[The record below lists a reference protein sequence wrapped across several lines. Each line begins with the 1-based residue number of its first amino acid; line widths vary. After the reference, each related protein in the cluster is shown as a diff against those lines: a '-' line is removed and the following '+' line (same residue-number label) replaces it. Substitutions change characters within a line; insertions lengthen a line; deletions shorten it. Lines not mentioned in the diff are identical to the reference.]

1 MIKNLALTLV
11 TVCWTVLAFAQQSTM
26 QRFID
31 KDQVVFVVNMHP
43 GVTYNKL
50 NKETK
55 DKYKIHEII
64 APMLLQ
70 FAGGQPS
77 EELLKK
83 VSAQLEDPSKTG
95 VNVKDDVY
103 IWGQKP
109 NSQSEDLY
117 KTSDVNTLMINLVMP
132 VTDSKRF
139 KNFLN
144 DIMSEQR
151 KKEVI
156 SAGPNSTVL
165 SNDMVITWNP
175 ERVII
180 SGTTM
185 EYSFFEDR
193 EEFEERKNKALLQHA
208 LDLTK
213 VDPKKSLEGSNS
225 FKASL
230 DKEADMSFWADYSN
244 LMMNEEMMPRE
255 MQGIFGAL
263 ARLTDQTVLSGQGY
277 FRAGEAEIKTNF
289 SMNEAMKRVT
299 DAAYSKGGINKKF
312 FKYIDKTNLMGLYSF
327 SMDLK
332 GFMMTYGQEIHRA
345 LKEEDTKET
354 RILMNMMDIVDIF
367 LDEEETYELLTG
379 DMMIALTDMRVIKRE
394 VADFK
399 YNEES
404 NTWEEETEM
413 REEVMPVINFMLGYG
428 NEANLRHFIDLGVN
442 TGGVTKQQEGVWTIP
457 QIKEETGFDFYI
469 IMKDGILMMTNDD
482 QVAKNPNGFP
492 AAKQLPLASVTEMSN
507 YVMYGMLDATQISR
521 VAQKAYAKQEGGVPN
536 DVMEMEKIFSKV
548 EFKSMTP
555 NGNGFNTNLYVKMR
569 DQDTNAL
576 QFLLDNMEN
585 MMTGGRS
592 GKSSDGSAPGED
604 YDEIEEEEDGV
615 KRL

>member
-1 MIKNLALTLV
+1 MIKNFALTLL
-11 TVCWTVLAFAQQSTM
+11 TACWTVLAFAQQSTM

-43 GVTYNKL
+43 GATYNKL

-55 DKYKIHEII
+55 DKYKINEVI

-103 IWGQKP
+103 IWGQRPVSK
-109 NSQSEDLY
+109 SEELY
-117 KTSDVNTLMINLVMP
+117 TEADGNTMMFNLVLP
-132 VTDSKRF
+132 VIDSKKF
-139 KNFLN
+139 QNFLN
-144 DIMSEQR
+144 DILSEQR
-151 KKEVI
+151 KKEI
-156 SAGPNSTVL
+156 IIAGPNSTVL
-165 SNDMVITWNP
+165 SNDMVITWNK
-175 ERVII
+175 ERVIL

-185 EYSFFEDR
+185 KYSFFEDR

-208 LDLTK
+208 LDLNK
-213 VDPKKSLEGSNS
+213 VDPKKSLEGNTS

-230 DKEADMSFWADYSN
+230 DKEADMSFWADYGN
-244 LMMNEEMMPRE
+244 LMMDVDMMPRD

-263 ARLTDQTVLSGQGY
+263 SRLTNKTVFSGQGY
-277 FRAGEAEIKTNF
+277 FREGEAEIKTNF
-289 SMNEAMKRVT
+289 SMNEPMKRVT

-332 GFMMTYGQEIHRA
+332 GFMMTYGQEIHRV

-379 DMMIALTDMRVIKRE
+379 DMMIALTDMRVVKRE
-394 VADFK
+394 VADFQ

-413 REEVMPVINFMLGYG
+413 REEVMPVINLMLGYG
-428 NEANLRHFIDLGVN
+428 NETNIRHFIDLGVN
-442 TGGVTKQQEGVWTIP
+442 AGGLMKQQEGVWTIP
-457 QIKEETGFDFYI
+457 EIKAETGFDFYI

-492 AAKQLPLASVTEMSN
+492 AVKQLPLASITEMSN

-521 VAQKAYAKQEGGVPN
+521 VAQKAYAKQEGGAPN
-536 DVMEMEKIFSKV
+536 EVMELEKIFSKV
-548 EFKSMTP
+548 EIRSTQP
-555 NGNGFNTNLYVKMR
+555 DNSGFNTNFYVKMR

-576 QFLLDNMEN
+576 QFMLDNMEK
-585 MMTGGRS
+585 MMTS
-592 GKSSDGSAPGED
+592 GSGSSSDGASPGKD
-604 YDEIEEEEDGV
+604 YDELEEEEDGV

>member
-1 MIKNLALTLV
+1 MIKNFALTLV
-11 TVCWTVLAFAQQSTM
+11 TVCWTVLAFAQQATM

-43 GVTYNKL
+43 GATYNKL

-55 DKYKIHEII
+55 DKYKINEVI

-70 FAGGQPS
+70 FTGGQPS

-103 IWGQKP
+103 IWGQRPVSK
-109 NSQSEDLY
+109 SEELY
-117 KTSDVNTLMINLVMP
+117 TEADGNTMMINLVLP
-132 VTDSKRF
+132 VIDSKKF
-139 KNFLN
+139 QNFLN
-144 DIMSEQR
+144 DILSEQR
-151 KKEVI
+151 KKEI
-156 SAGPNSTVL
+156 IIAGPNSTVL
-165 SNDMVITWNP
+165 SNDMVITWNK
-175 ERVII
+175 ERVIL

-185 EYSFFEDR
+185 KYSFFEDR

-208 LDLTK
+208 LDLNK
-213 VDPKKSLEGSNS
+213 VDPKKSLEGNTS

-230 DKEADMSFWADYSN
+230 DKEADMSFWADYGN
-244 LMMNEEMMPRE
+244 LMMDVDMMPRD

-263 ARLTDQTVLSGQGY
+263 SRLTNKTVFSGQGY
-277 FRAGEAEIKTNF
+277 FREGEAEIKTNF
-289 SMNEAMKRVT
+289 SMNEPMKRVT

-332 GFMMTYGQEIHRA
+332 GFMMTYGQEIHRV

-379 DMMIALTDMRVIKRE
+379 DMMIALTDMRVVKRE
-394 VADFK
+394 VADFQ

-413 REEVMPVINFMLGYG
+413 REEVMPVINLMLGYG
-428 NEANLRHFIDLGVN
+428 NEANIRHFIDLGVN
-442 TGGVTKQQEGVWTIP
+442 AGGLMKQQEGVWIIP
-457 QIKEETGFDFYI
+457 EIKAETGFDFYI

-492 AAKQLPLASVTEMSN
+492 AVKQLPLASITEMSN

-521 VAQKAYAKQEGGVPN
+521 VAQKAYAKQEGGAPN
-536 DVMEMEKIFSKV
+536 EVMELEKIFSKIEV
-548 EFKSMTP
+548 RSTQP
-555 NGNGFNTNLYVKMR
+555 DNSGFNTNLYVKMR

-576 QFLLDNMEN
+576 QFMLDNMEK
-585 MMTGGRS
+585 MMTS
-592 GKSSDGSAPGED
+592 GSGSSSDGASPGKD
-604 YDEIEEEEDGV
+604 YEEIEEEEDGV